1 MADIAQRLPMGLTK
15 PLSRPRSLWRDA
27 LRRFGRNQ
35 LSVIGLGII
44 LLFGFLAIAAPLLA
58 PYDPMQMKLEAS
70 FMEPSREHWLGTDE
84 LGRDVWSRMIW
95 AARYDLSLTLVTVGL
110 ALVTGVIIGAVAAY
124 GGGVFDI
131 VVMRI
136 MDVLLA
142 FPAFAL
148 GLALVAFLGPNLS
161 NVVFVLAITRI
172 PRYARL
178 IRGSVLSIQGREYV
192 EAARSVG
199 TSRSAI
205 LSRHILPNS
214 IAPVIIFATLDL
226 GAIITALAG
235 LSFLGVGI
243 QPPTPDWG
251 LMLTSARNNLIVAPW
266 TAIFPGLA
274 ISLVVTGF
282 NFIGDGLRDAL
293 DPRTQS

>member
-1 MADIAQRLPMGLTK
+1 MGDFAQRLPIGVSQTR
-15 PLSRPRSLWRDA
+15 SQPRNLWRDA
-27 LRRFGRNQ
+27 MHRFGRNQ
-35 LSVIGLGII
+35 LSVIGLGIV
-44 LLFGFLAIAAPLLA
+44 LLFGFLGIAAPVVA
-58 PYDPMQMKLEAS
+58 PYDPMQLKLEAS
-70 FMEPSREHWLGTDE
+70 FMEPNREHWLGTDE

-95 AARYDLSLTLVTVGL
+95 GARYDMSLTLVTVAL
-110 ALVTGVIIGAVAAY
+110 ALVMGVAIGAIAAY
-124 GGGVFDI
+124 SGGVFDLA
-131 VVMRI
+131 VMRV

-148 GLALVAFLGPNLS
+148 GLALVAFLGPRLS
-161 NVVFVLAITRI
+161 TVVFVLAITRV

-192 EAARSVG
+192 DAAHSVG
-199 TSRSAI
+199 TSRAAI
-205 LSRHILPNS
+205 LGRHILPNS

-226 GAIITALAG
+226 GTIITALAG

-251 LMLTSARNNLIVAPW
+251 LMLTSARNNLVVAPW

-274 ISLVVTGF
+274 ISLVVIGF
-282 NFIGDGLRDAL
+282 NFMGDGLRDAL
-293 DPRTQS
+293 DPRTQQ